1 MSLQKSTKT
10 QSIME
15 RRSFEQD
22 KFFSICRKGS
32 STDLIKWLQKYPNFV
47 VNQPEG
53 LTGNTGLHK
62 AALSELNSK
71 AKAEILLNHGA
82 NPSVRNDFHE
92 TPAHS
97 AAKAGNLETSYDAF
111 HQKMK
116 YATFWTRIFCM
127 LRCKLKVITFCNGCF
142 WT

>member
-15 RRSFEQD
+15 GRSFEQD

-97 AAKAGNLETSYDAF
+97 AAKAGNLET
-111 HQKMK
+111 
-116 YATFWTRIFCM
+116 
-127 LRCKLKVITFCNGCF
+127 LKLMVEHGGLSGILMGFNIARNKRRLYFF
-142 WT
+142 